1 MKTQKYK
8 VEIEMTDDDDISIDA
23 IHACLVENFGD
34 KRRISVQ
41 KLLQSDDERVYNLTT
56 MM

>member
-34 KRRISVQ
+34 KRKISVQ